1 MFSVLAAVSNDVW
14 TIIDFRAGWG
24 LGNALFISTALATIV
39 GAASGGTASAIILYE
54 AALGL
59 GIAIGPLV
67 GGLLGSVSWRG
78 PFFGV
83 TTLMAIAFI
92 AVVVLLKTSGLE
104 KPAPTKLS
112 APFRALAHP
121 ALAALAATALFYNIG
136 FFVLLA
142 YTPFP
147 LGFGALGIGF
157 TFFGWGVGLAITS
170 VWVAP
175 MLTARMRRTTV
186 LRIALPLLALDL
198 FAAAVVVQSQAG
210 LIVCVVV
217 GGLVLGVLNTV
228 LTECV
233 MEATDL
239 PRSVASSAYSAVRF
253 IGGAI
258 APPVA
263 TLLADAY
270 SPWAAYVFAGTS
282 VAVGVRGDARHRAG
296 APPGGRRRGGLA
308 RRGRGD
314 LRGRDGLTPAAAR
327 VARAPARPAV
337 TRERAEAR
345 VRHGTTP
352 AFRPLA
358 CAGVG
363 DRPGTCTCTAHSCS
377 PASGRNAGSARD
389 RPRHSARSR
398 DRRRTAGT
406 QARARRPRA
415 HASGRKPGPATGPT
429 AAFRPLGVSGR
440 PETKRKKRVHTHN
453 RGTSGPKCQSPR
465 LNAPRHSACS
475 RDQATADRRQG
486 GVHEHCAAVLARERA
501 EPRVRHGTTAAFRP
515 LECGPG
521 PHGAEQGRRR
531 LGG

>member
-1 MFSVLAAVSNDVW
+1 VTSHATRSTRADGAETGTSILKQPTAVWAIAFACVVAFMGIGLVDPILPAIAESLKASPAQTELLFTSYLAVTGVAMFFTSFVSSRVGAKKTLMIGLILIVAFALLAALSNSVW
-14 TIIDFRAGWG
+14 VIIGFRAGWG

-92 AVVVLLKTSGLE
+92 AILVLLKPGAMEQPT
-104 KPAPTKLS
+104 PTKLS
-112 APFRALAHP
+112 APFQALRRP
-121 ALAALAATALFYNIG
+121 ALAALAGTALFYNIG

-147 LGFGALGIGF
+147 LGFDALGIGF
-157 TFFGWGVGLAITS
+157 TFFGWGLGLAITS

-175 MLTARMRRTTV
+175 LLTARMRRTTV

-198 FAAAVVVQSQAG
+198 FAAAVVVRSQVG
-210 LIVCVVV
+210 LVICVVV

-228 LTECV
+228 LTESV

-270 SPWAAYVFAGTS
+270 SPSAAYVFAGSS
-282 VAVGVRGDARHRAG
+282 VVAALLVTVIAAK
-296 APPGGRRRGGLA
+296 ALRRV
-308 RRGRGD
+308 D
-314 LRGRDGLTPAAAR
+314 DGPESER
-327 VARAPARPAV
+327 V
-337 TRERAEAR
+337 EAEAIS
-345 VRHGTTP
+345 
-352 AFRPLA
+352 
-358 CAGVG
+358 AGE
-363 DRPGTCTCTAHSCS
+363 AI
-377 PASGRNAGSARD
+377 
-389 RPRHSARSR
+389 
-398 DRRRTAGT
+398 
-406 QARARRPRA
+406 
-415 HASGRKPGPATGPT
+415 
-429 AAFRPLGVSGR
+429 
-440 PETKRKKRVHTHN
+440 
-453 RGTSGPKCQSPR
+453 
-465 LNAPRHSACS
+465 
-475 RDQATADRRQG
+475 
-486 GVHEHCAAVLARERA
+486 
-501 EPRVRHGTTAAFRP
+501 
-515 LECGPG
+515 
-521 PHGAEQGRRR
+521 
-531 LGG
+531 